1 MTTENEDLGFI
12 KINYDVFK
20 TVLNNFNKS
29 QIIISDNI
37 ANKANELINNYNC
50 FVSNYDA
57 RSLWE
62 KKKIIASNKISN
74 TTKARPHIIY
84 VDFSDDAKCKKEFIS
99 YLNKLTDVNKE
110 TIYNKISSFISQVN
124 TEILNSLF
132 DVLINFIKSSNNNIY
147 IEVLYLFEK
156 DYIETNI
163 TNYYTNYLK
172 EKEWLPSII
181 NIEYKQIFD
190 DEYYDIYCEYVKLKK
205 STISMIKALCI
216 ILKKI
221 NKINII
227 EEIIENILTDLNIYI
242 TTTDYKHINELLLD
256 ELAIIL
262 DFIPKQKY
270 INQIVKIDITNLD
283 TSTKFKIT
291 NIIEKYN

>member
-1 MTTENEDLGFI
+1 MESEDIGLV
-12 KINYDVFK
+12 KINYTTFK
-20 TVLNNFNKS
+20 NCLNNFNNT
-29 QIIISDNI
+29 IISDNI
-37 ANKANELINNYNC
+37 VNKANELVNNYNC

-62 KKKIIASNKISN
+62 KKKIIASNKNKIP
-74 TTKARPHIIY
+74 KARPHIIY
-84 VDFSDDAKCKKEFIS
+84 IDFSDDAKCKKEFIS

-110 TIYNKISSFISQVN
+110 IIYNKISSFISQVN
-124 TEILNSLF
+124 NDILNSLF

-163 TNYYTNYLK
+163 TNYYNNYLK

-181 NIEYKQIFD
+181 SNNYKSIFD
-190 DEYYDIYCEYVKLKK
+190 DENYDVYCEYVKLKK

-227 EEIIENILTDLNIYI
+227 EEIIENIFNDLNKYI
-242 TTTDYKHINELLLD
+242 LTSNYKHVNELLLD
-256 ELAIIL
+256 ELSIII
-262 DFIPKQKY
+262 DFLPKQIY
-270 INQIVKIDITNLD
+270 INKIINIDITNLD
-283 TSTKFKIT
+283 ISTKFKIT
-291 NIIEKYN
+291 NIIEKYK